1 MISQLESICE
11 TRIWD
16 KCFNERTRVRLCWK
30 VTLLVSFQNFWQEM
44 SPVLCFKSP
53 SCLARI
59 LEDYFLKKI
68 NCFQMKWKAYP
79 LVVWQ
84 RGKWAGADVIRGP
97 FICTM
102 DRSPETT
109 TLKSVW
115 SPCVLG
121 GFPGGAGGKKTASSC
136 RRLKRHG
143 FIPGSGRSP
152 GEGHGNPLQYS
163 CLENP
168 MDRGAWWATIHGVA
182 KSQKWLKWLSTH
194 VFTFC
199 LFVIPGPKSLKCF
212 WGEAK
217 VGDDNFEPHTKKCVM
232 QMFKCEN

>member
-121 GFPGGAGGKKTASSC
+121 GFPGGAGGKKPASSC
-136 RRLKRHG
+136 RRLKRHS

-168 MDRGAWWATIHGVA
+168 MDRGAWWATIHGVS

-199 LFVIPGPKSLKCF
+199 LFVIPGPKS
-212 WGEAK
+212 
-217 VGDDNFEPHTKKCVM
+217 
-232 QMFKCEN
+232 

>member
-97 FICTM
+97 FIVPWTGH
-102 DRSPETT
+102 
-109 TLKSVW
+109 LKPPPSNQFEAPVFW
-115 SPCVLG
+115 GASQEALEVKSLPPHAGDLRDTVSSLG
-121 GFPGGAGGKKTASSC
+121 REDPLEKGMATHSSILAWRIPWTEEPGGLPSMGSQRVRNDWSDLVRMYSRFVC
-136 RRLKRHG
+136 LLFQVLK
-143 FIPGSGRSP
+143 
-152 GEGHGNPLQYS
+152 
-163 CLENP
+163 
-168 MDRGAWWATIHGVA
+168 
-182 KSQKWLKWLSTH
+182 
-194 VFTFC
+194 
-199 LFVIPGPKSLKCF
+199 
-212 WGEAK
+212 AK
-217 VGDDNFEPHTKKCVM
+217 VFLRRGKSWGW
-232 QMFKCEN
+232 